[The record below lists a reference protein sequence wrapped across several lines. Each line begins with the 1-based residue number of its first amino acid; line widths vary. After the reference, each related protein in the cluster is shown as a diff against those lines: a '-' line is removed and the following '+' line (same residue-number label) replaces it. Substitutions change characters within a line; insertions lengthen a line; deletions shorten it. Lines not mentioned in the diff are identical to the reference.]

1 MGIINSQNL
10 YKQLST
16 ILDKMDA
23 CAENMEGIV
32 QQEEKATHSFD
43 GDMLKQLAEQRVRSQ
58 SKMVELESQCRR
70 LLKEYWVP
78 DAMSLESFI
87 EAHAQRENKQ
97 ALQGKRQQVLV
108 RMERMHE
115 AMEEN
120 RIRLHAAWCVSMH
133 VLQEVGAL
141 PKQESYGRG
150 VTG

>member
-1 MGIINSQNL
+1 MGIIDSQNL
-10 YKQLST
+10 YEQLST
-16 ILDKMDA
+16 MLEQMDI
-23 CAENMEGIV
+23 CAKNMEDIV
-32 QQEEKATHSFD
+32 QQEKKATHSFD
-43 GDMLKQLAEQRVRSQ
+43 GGVLEQLAELRVRSQ

-70 LLKEYWVP
+70 LLKEHCAP
-78 DAMSLESFI
+78 DTMSLENFI

-97 ALQGKRQQVLV
+97 ALQGKRQQVLA

-150 VTG
+150 VVG

>member
-1 MGIINSQNL
+1 MGIIDSQNL
-10 YKQLST
+10 YDRLSAM
-16 ILDKMDA
+16 LEQMDG
-23 CAENMEGIV
+23 CAKNMEGIV

-43 GDMLKQLAEQRVRSQ
+43 GDVLEQLAEQRVRSQ

-70 LLKEYWVP
+70 LLKEHSVP
-78 DAMSLESFI
+78 DTMSLENFI
-87 EAHAQRENKQ
+87 EEHVQRENKQ
-97 ALQGKRQQVLV
+97 ALQGKLQQVLA
-108 RMERMHE
+108 RMERMHG

-120 RIRLHAAWCVSMH
+120 RIRLHAAWCVSML

>member
-1 MGIINSQNL
+1 MGITDSQNL
-10 YKQLST
+10 YNRLSVM
-16 ILDKMDA
+16 LEQMDA
-23 CAENMEGIV
+23 CAKEMESIA
-32 QQEEKATHSFD
+32 QEEEQATHSFD
-43 GDMLKQLAEQRVRSQ
+43 GLVLEQLAELRARSQ
-58 SKMVELESQCRR
+58 SKMVELESRCRR
-70 LLKEYWVP
+70 LLKEHRVP
-78 DAMSLESFI
+78 DTMSLEHFI
-87 EAHAQRENKQ
+87 DAHVNCSEKKSLQAKRKQ
-97 ALQGKRQQVLV
+97 LLL